1 MSAQPLEPAAAVSL
15 IEDAVTAPSMHNAQ
29 PWRFVFRPS
38 SGTVELYGDSTR
50 AMPHSD
56 PNHRALHLG
65 CAAALFNLRVAAV
78 HAGREP
84 VVRLL
89 PDPHDPWFL
98 AEVHLRGTTAD
109 PEARLALFHP
119 ALRRRHTSRFP
130 FTDEEIPAP
139 ILDGLRAVALLE
151 ECKLMLPDAWH
162 TEAVLDL
169 VHDSENREG
178 SSPAVR
184 EETASWTRT
193 GAPGEGP
200 ATEGIPAYAFG
211 PRQSGMSAP
220 VRDFGSWRPAVARDS
235 AVFEKHPHIALLGT
249 SGDTPTD
256 WMKSKPGPAAHP
268 APGHPGRPRH
278 LDDLP
283 APGVARTAL
292 GGPRPE
298 RRDGPRPHGHPPRLR
313 PPGSGDAPAA
323 RAGRAHGCVN
333 PVSGV
338 QRDAAGR
345 VRPINGPEPAARA
358 AGARGAKILA
368 PIIGPG
374 PISTAS
380 DRSAPRPTT
389 RGHARVA
396 SGAPEA
402 CGGVPLNV
410 VAPHAAAGSCLAVRA
425 DDSASN

>member
-1 MSAQPLEPAAAVSL
+1 MSAQPLETVAVASL

-29 PWRFVFRPS
+29 PWRFVCRPS

-50 AMPHSD
+50 TMPHTD

-65 CAAALFNLRVAAV
+65 CAASLFNLRVAAV
-78 HAGREP
+78 RAGREP

-98 AEVHLRGTTAD
+98 AEVHLREPTAAL
-109 PEARLALFHP
+109 EAQLALFHP

-139 ILDGLRAVALLE
+139 ILDGLRAAALLE

-178 SSPAVR
+178 SNPAVR
-184 EETASWTRT
+184 EETAAWTRT

-220 VRDFGSWRPAVARDS
+220 VRDFGSWRPVMARDS
-235 AVFEKHPHIALLGT
+235 AVFEKHPRIALLGT

-256 WMKSKPGPAAHP
+256 WMKAGQALQRILLQATQDGLVTSMTSQPLEWPELRWAVRDPSDTMGHVHMVIRLGYGPQGPATPRRP
-268 APGHPGRPRH
+268 AQDV
-278 LDDLP
+278 L
-283 APGVARTAL
+283 T
-292 GGPRPE
+292 
-298 RRDGPRPHGHPPRLR
+298 
-313 PPGSGDAPAA
+313 
-323 RAGRAHGCVN
+323 
-333 PVSGV
+333 
-338 QRDAAGR
+338 
-345 VRPINGPEPAARA
+345 
-358 AGARGAKILA
+358 
-368 PIIGPG
+368 
-374 PISTAS
+374 
-380 DRSAPRPTT
+380 
-389 RGHARVA
+389 
-396 SGAPEA
+396 
-402 CGGVPLNV
+402 V
-410 VAPHAAAGSCLAVRA
+410 V
-425 DDSASN
+425 

>member
-38 SGTVELYGDSTR
+38 SGTLELYGDSTR

-256 WMKSKPGPAAHP
+256 WMKAGQALQRILLQATLDGLVTSMTSQPLEWPELRWAVRDPSDAMGHVHMVIRLGYGPQGPATPRRP
-268 APGHPGRPRH
+268 AQDV
-278 LDDLP
+278 L
-283 APGVARTAL
+283 T
-292 GGPRPE
+292 
-298 RRDGPRPHGHPPRLR
+298 
-313 PPGSGDAPAA
+313 
-323 RAGRAHGCVN
+323 
-333 PVSGV
+333 
-338 QRDAAGR
+338 
-345 VRPINGPEPAARA
+345 
-358 AGARGAKILA
+358 
-368 PIIGPG
+368 
-374 PISTAS
+374 
-380 DRSAPRPTT
+380 
-389 RGHARVA
+389 
-396 SGAPEA
+396 
-402 CGGVPLNV
+402 V
-410 VAPHAAAGSCLAVRA
+410 V
-425 DDSASN
+425 